1 MRNIKFSVIIP
12 LYNKATCI
20 TRAVQSVLG
29 QTYDEF
35 ELIVV
40 DDGSTDGGGEG
51 VRLIKDSRISLVRQE
66 NAGVSAARNR
76 GISLAKGEL
85 VAFLDA
91 DDSWETDYLKTIGR
105 LRVNFP
111 QAGLYATAYQIV
123 SPNGQ
128 SRSVRFHGI
137 PELPWE
143 GILPSYFRSAALG
156 EPPVCAS
163 AVAIPHDIL
172 ANCGGFAAGK
182 RMGED
187 LDLWGKIALKYP
199 VAFSSQV
206 QATYYQNAENRACVK
221 FGHGDE
227 HPFIETV
234 ALYRERGETLSS
246 NLNDVDL
253 YLARLMT
260 ENVRQYVVSND
271 YYRARLLASKIHGP
285 GFRLRRFIWGSRFN
299 ALTHFVWKLSH
310 AVR

>member
-1 MRNIKFSVIIP
+1 MKVKFSTIIP
-12 LYNKATCI
+12 LYNKASCVA
-20 TRAVQSVLG
+20 RAIQSVLD
-29 QTYDEF
+29 QSHDDF
-35 ELIVV
+35 ELIVI
-40 DDGSTDGGGEG
+40 DDGSTDGGWEL
-51 VRLIKDSRISLVRQE
+51 VKLFKDPRISLVRQD
-66 NAGVSAARNR
+66 NAGVSAARNH

-85 VAFLDA
+85 LAFLDA
-91 DDSWETDYLKTIGR
+91 DDAWKPDFLKTIER
-105 LRVNFP
+105 LREKFP

-123 SPNGQ
+123 GPNGQ
-128 SRSVRFHGI
+128 GRSVRFHGI
-137 PELPWE
+137 PEPPWE
-143 GILPSYFRSAALG
+143 GVVSSYFKSAALG

-172 ANCGGFAAGK
+172 KKNGGFPVGK

-199 VAFSSQV
+199 VAFSGQV

-246 NLNDVDL
+246 NSNDVDL

-299 ALTHFVWKLSH
+299 SLTHFVWKLYH